1 MNDTPTIRARIH
13 DSAIRRVTRTFAAGL
28 ADIFTETL
36 QNSRRAG
43 AMRVRVSVTG
53 PADTGPLTVTVT
65 DDGAGIAD
73 PAVLLSFGENGW
85 SEDLVHREDAAG
97 MGMLS
102 LARRGCA
109 VSSRPRATG
118 GDPAPGWRVELLPA
132 HFLGEAGAEV
142 RPDDCAPWPHGTAVA
157 FQAAESENADRIRRA
172 VEEAARHYPLPV
184 MFEDVPNTPPGGETL
199 ERRAF
204 LDGALHAERWRGLV
218 FGAFKDRWN
227 GFGIHDPDVNF
238 HGLTVSA
245 GLPRVESVTGPCWT
259 AGADIVDCPELE
271 LVLPARKEPVETPFL
286 EEMREAARL
295 AIYRAMAADPDP
307 RPSFADRKRAHESD
321 IDIAPP
327 PAELRPWR
335 PGLADVDDWREPP
348 KLGRVGPDALL
359 MECDPEPPE
368 AQALWR
374 AAERAGI
381 AGRLFEPDRRLE
393 GYAWY
398 DAIERIV
405 NIHTEAT
412 VGRRPYALDRYPVP
426 ERTGTPEA
434 PLAQRPD
441 AIRMSLT
448 VRPGSGVGRILDLD
462 TDVAFAGEAWS
473 WVGDAL
479 PLVTAGSGIEPFQL
493 MQLLR
498 AAYFTASD
506 DADADCWERQRDLFE
521 QEALH
526 IATRLL
532 VSDDAARRSSI
543 ADAVTRELFWLI
555 PHDRGA
561 EISVRD
567 RKVTV
572 TLGEPVAETVAGG

>member
-1 MNDTPTIRARIH
+1 MNDTATIRARIH
-13 DSAIRRVTRTFAAGL
+13 DSAIKRVTRTFAAGL
-28 ADIFTETL
+28 PDIFTETL
-36 QNSRRAG
+36 QNGRRAG
-43 AMRVRVSVTG
+43 ATRVRVAVSG
-53 PADTGPLTVTVT
+53 SDGNITVTVT
-65 DDGAGIAD
+65 DDGAGIVD

-85 SEDLVHREDAAG
+85 SEDLVRREDAAG

-102 LARRGCA
+102 LARRGCT
-109 VSSRPRATG
+109 VSSRPRAPS

-132 HFLGEAGAEV
+132 HFLGEAEAEV
-142 RPDDCAPWPHGTAVA
+142 HPADGAPWPHGTAVT
-157 FQAAESENADRIRRA
+157 FQASGSEDAERIRRA
-172 VEEAARHYPLPV
+172 IEQAARHYPLPV
-184 MFEDVPNTPPGGETL
+184 MFEAVPDTPAGGERL
-199 ERRAF
+199 DRRAF
-204 LDGALHAERWRGLV
+204 LDGALHVERWRGLV
-218 FGAFKDRWN
+218 FGAFKDRWF
-227 GFGIHDPDVNF
+227 GFGRNDPDVNF

-245 GLPRVESVTGPCWT
+245 QLPRVESVTGECWT
-259 AGADIVDCPELE
+259 VGADIVACPELE

-307 RPSFADRKRAHESD
+307 RPSFADRKRAHEAD

-327 PAELRPWR
+327 PPELLPWR

-348 KLGRVGPDALL
+348 KREPVGSDALL
-359 MECDPEPPE
+359 MACDPEPPE

-381 AGRLFEPDRRLE
+381 AGRMFEPDHRLE

-405 NIHTEAT
+405 HIHTEAI
-412 VGRRPYALDRYPVP
+412 VGRRPYALDRYPAP
-426 ERTGTPEA
+426 ERTGAPGA

-448 VRPGSGVGRILDLD
+448 VRPGRGVGRILDLD
-462 TDVAFAGEAWS
+462 ADVAFAGEAWS

-479 PLVTAGSGIEPFQL
+479 PLVTAASGIEPFQL
-493 MQLLR
+493 MELLR
-498 AAYFTASD
+498 AAFFSASD
-506 DADADCWERQRDLFE
+506 DADADSWERQRDVFE
-521 QEALH
+521 HEALH

-561 EISVRD
+561 DIAVRD

-572 TLGEPVAETVAGG
+572 TLGEPVAGAAS